1 MFDAN
6 AAGSVIRNLSV
17 SKIEKLLLCPKNFEL
32 SYIHKIPQPNVW
44 KMHAGNV
51 VHEIIENAIRQF
63 AVSGQYPD
71 WKTMDDQYEPVWEA
85 KQAETEGKST
95 FIGWQED
102 PKDPLEKLRPEYR
115 TLIRVAREQ
124 VLPGLRPWMMEDGPA
139 VEYRIDLELRSR
151 VGPFPLI
158 GYLDVLEASG
168 ILMDWKTTNEEVSAR
183 AKRTWLQFAAYSI
196 WVWPL
201 TGEEVVRCEKI
212 FLVRG
217 NGNPR
222 VERVP
227 FTMDPRH
234 RDYFISVAA
243 RAWELIHHRIFYPNS
258 ETWLCKPDFCPFYQ
272 GCQGELG
279 KHGTTKAAA
288 PAQGAIA

>member
-1 MFDAN
+1 MFDAT
-6 AAGSVIRNLSV
+6 APMSAMRNLSV
-17 SKIEKLLLCPKNFEL
+17 SKIEKILLCPKNFEL
-32 SYIHKIPQPNVW
+32 TYIHKIPQPNVW
-44 KMHAGNV
+44 KLHAGNV

-71 WKTMDDQYEPVWEA
+71 WKTMDDQYEPTWA
-85 KQAETEGKST
+85 SKQAETEEKSF
-95 FIGWQED
+95 FIGWQDD
-102 PKDPLEKLRPEYR
+102 PKDPLEKLKPEYR
-115 TLIRVAREQ
+115 SLIRMVREQ

-158 GYLDVLEASG
+158 GYIDFLEASG
-168 ILMDWKTTNEEVSAR
+168 TLIDWKTTDLEVSSR

-201 TGEEVVRCEKI
+201 TGEETVQCEKV

-217 NGNPR
+217 DGTPR

-227 FTMDPRH
+227 FTMGPKH
-234 RDYFISVAA
+234 REYFISIAA
-243 RAWELIHHRIFYPNS
+243 RAWEMIQHRIFFPNVDS
-258 ETWLCKPDFCPFYQ
+258 WLCGYCPFYQ
-272 GCQGELG
+272 GCIGDLA
-279 KHGTTKAAA
+279 K
-288 PAQGAIA
+288 